1 MYYLLP
7 KEKYELD
14 KNWRRYLQH
23 GFLSRTGN
31 KKKNTFVGMNNEDV
45 HQQSQKETRRHDTEV
60 RASKLFLQAGT
71 KISFLQ
77 VVAFHLD
84 PGVGGPEHRH
94 IPLPVWLYF
103 CKG

>member
-1 MYYLLP
+1 LHHLETTYEKLP
-7 KEKYELD
+7 AMSGD
-14 KNWRRYLQH
+14 KDS
-23 GFLSRTGN
+23 FSLSRTGN
-31 KKKNTFVGMNNEDV
+31 IKKNTFVGMDNEEV
-45 HQQSQKETRRHDTEV
+45 HQQSQKETHRHDTEV

-71 KISFLQ
+71 NISFLQ